1 MESLMQQMWY
11 VLMLFDEEINI
22 FISFLD
28 LLS

>member
-1 MESLMQQMWY
+1 MEGLMQQMWY

>member
-1 MESLMQQMWY
+1 MEGLMQQMWY
-11 VLMLFDEEINI
+11 VLILFDEEINI